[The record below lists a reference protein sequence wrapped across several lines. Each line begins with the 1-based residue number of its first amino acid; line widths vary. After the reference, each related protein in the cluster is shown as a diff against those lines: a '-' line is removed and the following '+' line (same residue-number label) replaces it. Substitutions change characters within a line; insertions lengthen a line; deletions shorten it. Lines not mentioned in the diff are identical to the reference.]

1 MSDHKAGQNIWNDCF
16 QALRQQAEQN
26 WDSCEIKWGKSSN
39 CSPPCRKEGESKWAQ
54 QSGRPQQ
61 TETGVQAAEHQGFC
75 KTEQSEGGMQRK
87 PFRNLYR
94 FLLKAKST
102 LSDATPCACSVT
114 ESHPILWE
122 SMNSSLPGS
131 TVHGVFLARIQEQF
145 AISISRGSS
154 PPKDWT
160 RVSCIIGRFFTT
172 EPRKKR
178 KWH

>member
-1 MSDHKAGQNIWNDCF
+1 M
-16 QALRQQAEQN
+16 
-26 WDSCEIKWGKSSN
+26 KSSEV
-39 CSPPCRKEGESKWAQ
+39 SPLTALLPAERRENLSGAQ

-114 ESHPILWE
+114 ESHPIL
-122 SMNSSLPGS
+122 
-131 TVHGVFLARIQEQF
+131 
-145 AISISRGSS
+145 
-154 PPKDWT
+154 
-160 RVSCIIGRFFTT
+160 
-172 EPRKKR
+172 
-178 KWH
+178 